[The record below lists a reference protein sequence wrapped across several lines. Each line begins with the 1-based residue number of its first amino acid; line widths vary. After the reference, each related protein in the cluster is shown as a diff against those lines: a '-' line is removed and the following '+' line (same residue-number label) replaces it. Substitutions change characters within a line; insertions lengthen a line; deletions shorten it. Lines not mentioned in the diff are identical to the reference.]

1 MSARV
6 NSAVWLLSNAV
17 RYFAATLSSSMPADD
32 VSSCV
37 VGGNRGDYRPNPISF
52 LGQDFRVG
60 PLVKGPNEG
69 PPALEDAIN
78 LEFYRL
84 KWYCKCV
91 FTEKEARPKTPLRPV
106 FRLPHARPSRPPLHR
121 RGMTANCK

>member
-37 VGGNRGDYRPNPISF
+37 VGGNRGYYRPNPISF
-52 LGQDFRVG
+52 SAKISASGHWLKARMRDR
-60 PLVKGPNEG
+60 
-69 PPALEDAIN
+69 
-78 LEFYRL
+78 RL
-84 KWYCKCV
+84 WKM
-91 FTEKEARPKTPLRPV
+91 
-106 FRLPHARPSRPPLHR
+106 PS
-121 RGMTANCK
+121 T